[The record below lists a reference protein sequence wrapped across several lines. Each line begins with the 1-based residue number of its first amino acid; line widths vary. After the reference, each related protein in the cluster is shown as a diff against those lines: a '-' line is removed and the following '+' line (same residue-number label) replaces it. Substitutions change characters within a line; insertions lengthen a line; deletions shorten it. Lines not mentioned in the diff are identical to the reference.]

1 MRLQPLIGSGHLG
14 AHLLVHVSGMSH
26 PLLFQDRPMVLLI
39 DAMEEPRRTWGL
51 YLQRSHPTTLVTRI
65 LGRAGGMIEQEAS
78 RGTSR
83 LAAASRTM
91 A

>member
-1 MRLQPLIGSGHLG
+1 
-14 AHLLVHVSGMSH
+14 
-26 PLLFQDRPMVLLI
+26 MVLLI

-51 YLQRSHPTTLVTRI
+51 YLQRPHPTTLVTRI
-65 LGRAGGMIEQEAS
+65 LGRAGGTIEQEAS
-78 RGTSR
+78 RETSR